1 MKLEKTDDTNK
12 SMTVTFDLSQDYENI
27 SNTGTRGLKMTIP
40 ADWPAGDYVLSEVTA
55 PAGYQKMA
63 GTITLRYTVPAD
75 LSSTTGRTIAVV
87 DAQGNVQSPYL
98 FEETQIDGVWTP
110 TYATGY
116 TPLAIENYVFV
127 LPSTAGPGTFFF
139 TLAGAFLLGLAMS
152 LRGVSSKPRPRRR
165 G

>member
-1 MKLEKTDDTNK
+1 M
-12 SMTVTFDLSQDYENI
+12 
-27 SNTGTRGLKMTIP
+27 
-40 ADWPAGDYVLSEVTA
+40 
-55 PAGYQKMA
+55 
-63 GTITLRYTVPAD
+63 
-75 LSSTTGRTIAVV
+75 V
-87 DAQGNVQSPYL
+87 DAQNNVQTL

-110 TYATGY
+110 KYAMGY
-116 TPLAIENYVFV
+116 APLAIENYVFV